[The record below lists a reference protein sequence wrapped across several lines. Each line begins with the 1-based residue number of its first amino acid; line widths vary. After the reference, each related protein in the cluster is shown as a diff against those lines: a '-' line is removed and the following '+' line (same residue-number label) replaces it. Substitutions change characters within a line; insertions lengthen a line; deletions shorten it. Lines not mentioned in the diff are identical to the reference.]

1 MAEQQGTTSDPYVIA
16 GTPDAWSAEAAH
28 DGRTGTQRLLDVATL
43 ERPVRSARPWGW
55 ATIEYAVNRMVAARS
70 PGLAYRL
77 RVSPA

>member
-16 GTPDAWSAEAAH
+16 GTPDAWSAEAPH

-43 ERPVRSARPWGW
+43 DAPGEVRSALGLGDDRVRGQPHGD
-55 ATIEYAVNRMVAARS
+55 RRS
-70 PGLAYRL
+70 PGLVYRL